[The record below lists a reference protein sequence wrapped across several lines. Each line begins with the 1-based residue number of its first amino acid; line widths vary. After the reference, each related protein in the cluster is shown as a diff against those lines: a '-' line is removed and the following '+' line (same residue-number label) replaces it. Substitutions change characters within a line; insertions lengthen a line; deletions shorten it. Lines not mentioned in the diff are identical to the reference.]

1 MTFGRVPLF
10 FFVAHIYVA
19 HALAVATA
27 YAQGGT
33 ATFLLSNHGVTPTT
47 TYPEWYGFGLP
58 GVYAMWLVIVAVLY
72 PACHAFAAV
81 KARRHDWWLS
91 YL

>member
-1 MTFGRVPLF
+1 LLF
-10 FFVAHIYVA
+10 YILHIYIA

-33 ATFLLSNHGVTPTT
+33 AAFLLSNNGVTPTR
-47 TYPEWYGFGLP
+47 TYPDWYGFGLA
-58 GVYAMWLVIVAVLY
+58 GVYVAWVVIVAALY
-72 PACHAFAAV
+72 PVCRAFAAV

-91 YL
+91 YV